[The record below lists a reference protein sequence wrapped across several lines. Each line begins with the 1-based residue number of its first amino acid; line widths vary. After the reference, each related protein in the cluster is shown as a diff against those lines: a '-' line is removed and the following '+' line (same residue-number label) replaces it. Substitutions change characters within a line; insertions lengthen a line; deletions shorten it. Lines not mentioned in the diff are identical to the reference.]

1 MLSVDQSP
9 VPCDHLCLCRGGM
22 TLFPSRDLPRA
33 AAASEQPDSN
43 CVFLDTD
50 PNISASTIIL
60 TRQGPATLG
69 LVSPSH
75 AKDKESVTETK
86 WLNLFFLD
94 LRKIVNCNHGN
105 PNQHFQSCIGLMLA
119 CSPHDSIVGS
129 IPRQYSQHSCV
140 WNQSDVTA
148 EPRAGGRVTRHYS
161 HHHQALLSN
170 ILPSQDHGSG

>member
-1 MLSVDQSP
+1 MVISDTDAECVDQSP
-9 VPCDHLCLCRGGM
+9 GPGDHLCLCRGGM

-50 PNISASTIIL
+50 PNISASTTIL

-86 WLNLFFLD
+86 WLILFFLD
-94 LRKIVNCNHGN
+94 LSKIVNYNHGN
-105 PNQHFQSCIGLMLA
+105 PNQHC
-119 CSPHDSIVGS
+119 
-129 IPRQYSQHSCV
+129 
-140 WNQSDVTA
+140 
-148 EPRAGGRVTRHYS
+148 
-161 HHHQALLSN
+161 
-170 ILPSQDHGSG
+170 